1 MVSIQLFVPMNKE
14 YPKKIADNVIMYAAD
29 PILYVVDNF
38 LSNDECDAFIEAS
51 KGKLQPSTVIS
62 PDKHIQHESR
72 TSENCWIE
80 HDANDIVHEV
90 SKRFSILV
98 KMPINNA
105 EQFQLVHYGPG
116 TEYKPHFDAFD
127 KNTEEGKKNWFPGG
141 QRMITALAYLNDV
154 EEGGETSFPDIG
166 VSVKPNKGDVVV
178 FHNCIDGTS
187 DINPNSLHGG
197 SPVLK
202 GEKWAVNLWFRQ
214 EAIY

>member
-1 MVSIQLFVPMNKE
+1 MKFKPQ
-14 YPKKIADNVIMYAAD
+14 KIAENVTLYSVD
-29 PILYVVDNF
+29 PIVYVVTDF
-38 LSNDECDAFIEAS
+38 LSDQECNSFIDA
-51 KGKLQPSTVIS
+51 GKNKLKRATVIS
-62 PDKHIQHESR
+62 DGEHEIHASR
-72 TSENCWIE
+72 TNSYCWIE
-80 HDANDIVHEV
+80 HNINDVVHEV

-98 KMPINNA
+98 KKPINNA

-141 QRMITALAYLNDV
+141 QRMVTALAYLNDV
-154 EEGGETSFPDIG
+154 EEGGETDFPDIG

-178 FHNCIDGTS
+178 FHNCMDGSS

-197 SPVLK
+197 SPVIK

-214 EAIY
+214 ESIY